1 MGNFAF
7 SRPRS
12 VGQCRAQITTL
23 LGGGFSLVAVVM
35 KKALSWLFVVS
46 AGPHSRRAGAFSLLQ
61 NGRGDPE
68 QVKFYL
74 SLVR

>member
-23 LGGGFSLVAVVM
+23 LGGFSLVAVVM
-35 KKALSWLFVVS
+35 ALSWLFVVS
-46 AGPHSRRAGAFSLLQ
+46 AGPSQQEGPALFRYSRAVGETA
-61 NGRGDPE
+61 E